1 MSGARGTPEPGSGHT
16 WWGRAWV
23 DALEQRAQLDP
34 NRLPRGKDYA
44 RTGAVGELALAPGEA
59 RAQVQGRK
67 RLPYDIRIRVRRFTP
82 DEGGRGLD
90 PISAHPRRA
99 PARLHGAP
107 APPLPPHAAPPP
119 PPP

>member
-23 DALEQRAQLDP
+23 DALEKRAQLDP

-44 RTGAVGELALAPGEA
+44 RTGAVGDLALAPGEA

-67 RLPYDIRIRVRRFTP
+67 RLPYDIAVAALKPLPATAAPRGRVGP
-82 DEGGRGLD
+82 
-90 PISAHPRRA
+90 
-99 PARLHGAP
+99 PARPDLCAARPGRSDARWRP
-107 APPLPPHAAPPP
+107 AA
-119 PPP
+119 